1 MPITQRVVT
10 LSNTV
15 PTEIVGHDN
24 MPHEVTL
31 HNMSKSSNNFVHL
44 GNASMTLTDTLHMD
58 PMDTLT
64 ITLRPGDRLYAMSDP
79 DGVKVGVLDI
89 RKND

>member
-1 MPITQRVVT
+1 MPIQQRVVT

-15 PTEIVGHDN
+15 ATEIVGHDN
-24 MPHEVTL
+24 MPHEVVL
-31 HNMSKSSNNFVHL
+31 HNMSKSSNQFVHL
-44 GNASMTLTDTLHMD
+44 GNASMTLTDSPHMD

-79 DGVKVGVLDI
+79 DGIKVGVLDI